1 MEKKYH
7 YRIREVAKLI
17 GVAISTLRFWED
29 CFSQL
34 KPSRTINGQRRYSE
48 DDVHIISRI
57 KFLVHDQGFP
67 IELAKSE
74 LNKKY
79 RKTKSRGTYCCK
91 SVKDAVD
98 LLLVAKNFCEDSH
111 AIQRIN
117 AVVDFLQIEFSE
129 FFVKQNKKEWLFSQ
143 TVTPIITKL
152 KSNLYCIPI
161 KKNLLW
167 INCIIM
173 QNKTF
178 IFFILN
184 STLRV
189 LFFLFFA
196 HISLYYI

>member
-79 RKTKSRGTYCCK
+79 RKTKSRGTYSCK

-152 KSNLYCIPI
+152 T
-161 KKNLLW
+161 LLW

>member
-17 GVAISTLRFWED
+17 GVATSTLRFWED

-79 RKTKSRGTYCCK
+79 RKTKSRGTYSCK

-117 AVVDFLQIEFSE
+117 AVVDFFQIEFSE
-129 FFVKQNKKEWLFSQ
+129 FFVKQNKKKSDYFLKQSLRDIFNYGKNIY
-143 TVTPIITKL
+143 IIAI
-152 KSNLYCIPI
+152 SIAQ
-161 KKNLLW
+161 NLLW

-178 IFFILN
+178 IF
-184 STLRV
+184 
-189 LFFLFFA
+189 LF
-196 HISLYYI
+196 

>member
-17 GVAISTLRFWED
+17 GVATSTLRFWED

-48 DDVHIISRI
+48 DDVQIISRI

-79 RKTKSRGTYCCK
+79 RKTKSRGTYSCK

-117 AVVDFLQIEFSE
+117 AVVDFFQIEFSE
-129 FFVKQNKKEWLFSQ
+129 FLVKQNKKEWLFSQ
-143 TVTPIITKL
+143 TITPLITTKNL
-152 KSNLYCIPI
+152 KS
-161 KKNLLW
+161 
-167 INCIIM
+167 
-173 QNKTF
+173 
-178 IFFILN
+178 
-184 STLRV
+184 
-189 LFFLFFA
+189 
-196 HISLYYI
+196 

>member
-17 GVAISTLRFWED
+17 GVATSTLRFWED

-48 DDVHIISRI
+48 DDVQIISRV

-79 RKTKSRGTYCCK
+79 RKTKSRGTYSCK

-98 LLLVAKNFCEDSH
+98 LLLVAKNFCDDSH

-117 AVVDFLQIEFSE
+117 AVVDFFQIEFSE
-129 FFVKQNKKEWLFSQ
+129 FFVKQNKKE
-143 TVTPIITKL
+143 
-152 KSNLYCIPI
+152 
-161 KKNLLW
+161 
-167 INCIIM
+167 
-173 QNKTF
+173 
-178 IFFILN
+178 
-184 STLRV
+184 
-189 LFFLFFA
+189 
-196 HISLYYI
+196 